1 MKRGY
6 NLNKYTIQFSKDA
19 KDDLTDIYSYIKYN
33 LQEPNIANKL
43 IQKIKQEIHKLKD
56 YPIIYPII
64 SDDFIKTLQLRKF
77 KIKNYFVFYRVN
89 PNNTT
94 IEIVRV
100 IHSRRNWT
108 KLLS

>member
-1 MKRGY
+1 M
-6 NLNKYTIQFSKDA
+6 NKYTVQFSKDA

-77 KIKNYFVFYRVN
+77 KIKVLTTLSANSLYIFSTSTSLFVFSLYIRLAHV
-89 PNNTT
+89 
-94 IEIVRV
+94 
-100 IHSRRNWT
+100 
-108 KLLS
+108 

>member
-1 MKRGY
+1 M
-6 NLNKYTIQFSKDA
+6 IV
-19 KDDLTDIYSYIKYN
+19 
-33 LQEPNIANKL
+33 
-43 IQKIKQEIHKLKD
+43 
-56 YPIIYPII
+56 